1 MRHPAGF
8 AWFAWQSGWVF
19 ALRGAR
25 LWARPAEAAASLTA
39 MAIEKQRAAA
49 EGWVAASRAALRGA
63 DAGAVAAA
71 RGAAL
76 LDAAADAPGTAL
88 RAFLAEAA

>member
-25 LWARPAEAAASLTA
+25 LWARPAEAAASLSA

-71 RGAAL
+71 ALAPARRRVAANRRAL
-76 LDAAADAPGTAL
+76 L
-88 RAFLAEAA
+88 RARR